1 MMNRGKLIERFIGNI
16 SNSIVYQILEKAIN
30 QEEISGRYNKEL
42 LTSFNIAMKYREKI
56 NPVNSQLPK
65 KDVLVIRKKIINKV
79 RAEINLRISRGY
91 ENIDLNLIE
100 KLTDKTLKNARIK

>member
-1 MMNRGKLIERFIGNI
+1 MNRGKLIERFIGNI